1 MLNQNQIKAIY
12 YVGFDLAWV
21 CLVQSPPI
29 CCVSV
34 VDGCGGGGFDEC
46 GCVCGVGFVTDVV
59 GVVRGC
65 NGGGC

>member
-34 VDGCGGGGFDEC
+34 VGLMS
-46 GCVCGVGFVTDVV
+46 V
-59 GVVRGC
+59 GVCVGL
-65 NGGGC
+65 GW